1 MSALK
6 ASQPKFLTFLTA
18 ESCDELSEHS
28 SDCHVRNL
36 PSQLSLRFPS
46 GCVVLPWEH
55 RLNQQHKVTG
65 LNRRFKNY
73 FTKLFSP
80 EHFLLEGHFHFIG
93 REGREREN
101 SSWQLAGVLNEN
113 PRSSS
118 TPGLLTSL
126 ITVYGLYCANSL
138 ASFRISVALY
148 WVLSWFQLG

>member
-18 ESCDELSEHS
+18 ESCDELSERS

-36 PSQLSLRFPS
+36 PSQLSLHFPS

-93 REGREREN
+93 REGRERARKF
-101 SSWQLAGVLNEN
+101 QLATSWGTKGKSQKFKHIRASHFSYHSVWLVLCK
-113 PRSSS
+113 
-118 TPGLLTSL
+118 
-126 ITVYGLYCANSL
+126 I
-138 ASFRISVALY
+138 IS
-148 WVLSWFQLG
+148 